1 LKIYGSFSLL
11 CFTPP
16 PPSLP
21 PSLSLQVD
29 ILIEGPKD
37 RNRALEGD
45 VVVVE
50 VFPVHK
56 WGLKRREQK
65 QQPARGL
72 EDGREEV
79 GWGGREEEGE
89 EAGVKEE
96 EEEELD
102 RLEGVAEAVPVSEEV
117 RAEAAAEQAW
127 EATPLTKA
135 LWQPRVS
142 TASLPSSLPSSLAPC
157 PDVLGPDM
165 RQALARRVSPT
176 GRVRCILSAKHSRE
190 LVGRLAP
197 RTPVAPDQPLSPK
210 VRGARRRGRGG
221 DHDARSCLWC
231 ERRWHVSYYG

>member
-1 LKIYGSFSLL
+1 
-11 CFTPP
+11 
-16 PPSLP
+16 
-21 PSLSLQVD
+21 VD

-56 WGLKRREQK
+56 WGLRRREQK

-79 GWGGREEEGE
+79 GKEEEEGE
-89 EAGVKEE
+89 ETGVKEE

-102 RLEGVAEAVPVSEEV
+102 RLEGVAEVVPVSEEV

-142 TASLPSSLPSSLAPC
+142 TASRPPFLPPSLPPSLAPC
-157 PDVLGPDM
+157 PDVLSPDM

-176 GRVRCILSAKHSRE
+176 GRVCCILSAKHSRE
-190 LVGRLAP
+190 LVGRLTP

-210 VRGARRRGRGG
+210 VRGSRKGERGE

-231 ERRWHVSYYG
+231 ERRWHVSCYG

>member
-1 LKIYGSFSLL
+1 MPLATALAGLEGGKEDGREEGWVGGRLFKGRLRLNPRNPKAAYV
-11 CFTPP
+11 TPEGNNP
-16 PPSLP
+16 F
-21 PSLSLQVD
+21 QVD

-102 RLEGVAEAVPVSEEV
+102 RLEGVAEAVPVSEEDGVVDFIPSDSRAPRLLVPRLECPYAFLQRPMDFVDKIFLV
-117 RAEAAAEQAW
+117 RMKEVWKADSARPFGEQARCLGEG
-127 EATPLTKA
+127 EAGGK
-135 LWQPRVS
+135 Q
-142 TASLPSSLPSSLAPC
+142 
-157 PDVLGPDM
+157 
-165 RQALARRVSPT
+165 
-176 GRVRCILSAKHSRE
+176 
-190 LVGRLAP
+190 
-197 RTPVAPDQPLSPK
+197 
-210 VRGARRRGRGG
+210 GG
-221 DHDARSCLWC
+221 DRP
-231 ERRWHVSYYG
+231 